1 MPRLPC
7 APLTVFLVCLAATAA
22 AQAPQPPAPAA
33 GTTRPA
39 VPMTAP
45 AGFLVVY
52 KAGPAWRT
60 DVASDVQLRDHGRY
74 MFGLHQKKIMK
85 AGGPFTNGT
94 GGAALLEAES
104 LAAAQALVDAD
115 PAVVAKVF
123 TAEVHAWSHVN
134 WEELARRFQARPA
147 QP

>member
-1 MPRLPC
+1 MPRSLC
-7 APLTVFLVCLAATAA
+7 ALLSVFLVCLAASAA
-22 AQAPQPPAPAA
+22 AQAPQSPAAAAPAA
-33 GTTRPA
+33 APA

-115 PAVVAKVF
+115 PAVVNKVF

-134 WEELARRFQARPA
+134 WDEVARRFQTRPA